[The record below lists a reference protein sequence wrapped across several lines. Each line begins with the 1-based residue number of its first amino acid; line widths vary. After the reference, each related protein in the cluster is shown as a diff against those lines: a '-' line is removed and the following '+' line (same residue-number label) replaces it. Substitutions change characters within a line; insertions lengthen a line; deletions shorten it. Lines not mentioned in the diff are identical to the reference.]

1 MNTTN
6 PQYIK
11 SSDRNV
17 GIDVG
22 KDTLYVY
29 VYELEL
35 HWQDSNTD
43 EGVRRLVK
51 RLQRSVM

>member
-6 PQYIK
+6 QEYIK

-22 KDTLYVY
+22 KDTLDVY
-29 VYELEL
+29 VYEL
-35 HWQDSNTD
+35 D
-43 EGVRRLVK
+43 
-51 RLQRSVM
+51 

>member
-6 PQYIK
+6 QKRIN

-22 KDTLYVY
+22 KDTLDVY
-29 VYELEL
+29 VLEL
-35 HWQDSNTD
+35 DLHS
-43 EGVRRLVK
+43 
-51 RLQRSVM
+51 

>member
-6 PQYIK
+6 QEYIK

-22 KDTLYVY
+22 KDTLDIV
-29 VYELEL
+29 VYEFA
-35 HWQDSNTD
+35 N
-43 EGVRRLVK
+43 GVRSLIFDTILISSHK
-51 RLQRSVM
+51 SKT

>member
-6 PQYIK
+6 QKRIN

-22 KDTLYVY
+22 KDTLDVY
-29 VYELEL
+29 VFELDL
-35 HWQDSNTD
+35 HS
-43 EGVRRLVK
+43 
-51 RLQRSVM
+51 